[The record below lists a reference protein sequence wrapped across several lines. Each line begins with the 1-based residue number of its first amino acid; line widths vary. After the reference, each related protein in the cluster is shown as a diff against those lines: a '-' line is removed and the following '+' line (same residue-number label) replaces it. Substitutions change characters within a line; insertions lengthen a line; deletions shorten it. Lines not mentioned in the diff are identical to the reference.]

1 MYPIICCIRWCARC
15 LGVGCAHHSDTDVG
29 CTVRRGGV
37 VSDCVMAR
45 SAAANQITTDP
56 TRCTSHRH
64 HCRRWWQLW
73 WPRWERLTAING
85 DLRWWWLCESKGE
98 PHYCGDSL
106 ISPTSPQWPNL
117 LISITSIS
125 PTRKIFSP
133 QNRIP
138 QLSKLAC
145 SRWTAYCR
153 WQNSFENIYQLKLE
167 AGKSPEH
174 FTL

>member
-1 MYPIICCIRWCARC
+1 M
-15 LGVGCAHHSDTDVG
+15 
-29 CTVRRGGV
+29 TVWWH
-37 VSDCVMAR
+37 DPLLPTKLP
-45 SAAANQITTDP
+45 QIPQDALRIVTTVEDGDNYDD
-56 TRCTSHRH
+56 RDESG
-64 HCRRWWQLW
+64 WW
-73 WPRWERLTAING
+73 WERPTAING
-85 DLRWWWLCESKGE
+85 DLRWWWLCEKESKGE